1 MHQFGEKSA
10 TFGEKM
16 RDLRAKS
23 AIFGL
28 EVHDFGETNWHFGV
42 EMCDFRAKSGIFGMK
57 MRDISA
63 TYCLSGHE

>member
-1 MHQFGEKSA
+1 
-10 TFGEKM
+10 M

-28 EVHDFGETNWHFGV
+28 EVHDFGVTNWHFGV
-42 EMCDFRAKSGIFGMK
+42 EMCDFRAKTGIFRMK

>member
-1 MHQFGEKSA
+1 
-10 TFGEKM
+10 M

-23 AIFGL
+23 GIFRV
-28 EVHDFGETNWHFGV
+28 EIHDVGVTNRHFGV

-63 TYCLSGHE
+63 TYCLSGHV

>member
-1 MHQFGEKSA
+1 MSDFQAK
-10 TFGEKM
+10 
-16 RDLRAKS
+16 RAIS
-23 AIFGL
+23 G
-28 EVHDFGETNWHFGV
+28 VTNWHFGV

>member
-1 MHQFGEKSA
+1 MKG
-10 TFGEKM
+10 G
-16 RDLRAKS
+16 
-23 AIFGL
+23 IFGG
-28 EVHDFGETNWHFGV
+28 EMHDVGATNRHFGV

>member
-1 MHQFGEKSA
+1 
-10 TFGEKM
+10 M
-16 RDLRAKS
+16 RDFGVKGGIFGGEMCYFPAKS

-28 EVHDFGETNWHFGV
+28 EVHDFGVTNWHFGV